1 MHVCVKHDQG
11 SRHKII
17 HASFCQTLT
26 GVQKRGEITFISNP
40 FSLRSLT
47 FSLLVSLFVSPPPS
61 CEDMNTLSQ
70 CSSHTLN
77 SRGSETHWWRSEKY
91 THLLI
96 NLPLTSAAHQS
107 ISSGKTGYIS
117 VTNLS
122 CRNKY
127 KMNPCVQVYNEVQ
140 RVYFPQ

>member
-1 MHVCVKHDQG
+1 MHACVKAWTRLKTKN
-11 SRHKII
+11 SSCI
-17 HASFCQTLT
+17 FLCQTLT
-26 GVQKRGEITFISNP
+26 GVQERGEITFISNP

-61 CEDMNTLSQ
+61 CEDMKTLSQ

-77 SRGSETHWWRSEKY
+77 SRGSETQWWRSEQH
-91 THLLI
+91 THLMI
-96 NLPLTSAAHQS
+96 NLPLTSAAHQC

-127 KMNPCVQVYNEVQ
+127 KIHLYKCTM
-140 RVYFPQ
+140 R